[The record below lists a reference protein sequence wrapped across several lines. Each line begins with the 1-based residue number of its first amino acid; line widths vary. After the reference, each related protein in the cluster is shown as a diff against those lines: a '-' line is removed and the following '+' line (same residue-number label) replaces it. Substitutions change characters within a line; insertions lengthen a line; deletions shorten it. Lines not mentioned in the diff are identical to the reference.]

1 MGLLLPQLLV
11 FEAVPFELS
20 PGPAQFY
27 LELGGGSL
35 QTPAAALHDLLPQIL
50 DQVLQDIVVLDK
62 VRYLLLEVLHFLSML
77 ILCFLNAIPLLFVSA
92 VLLIL
97 SYFKLL
103 NPEFKFEVVL
113 DEAVALFSEG
123 V

>member
-50 DQVLQDIVVLDK
+50 DQVLQDIVVLDE
-62 VRYLLLEVLHFLSML
+62 VRYLLLEVVDFL
-77 ILCFLNAIPLLFVSA
+77 ILCFLSVILLLLVSA
-92 VLLIL
+92 VLLL
-97 SYFKLL
+97 SYSKLL
-103 NPEFKFEVVL
+103 NPEFQFEVVL
-113 DEAVALFSEG
+113 YEAVTLFSEG
-123 V
+123 L